1 MKKIILFAAAAI
13 FMLSCSSLKVT
24 TDMDK
29 TVDFT
34 SYKTFEY
41 YGWADHSDKI
51 LNDLQKQRIE
61 KAFGAEFKKRGV
73 EFVESGGDAIV
84 TLHIVTQDKTQITAN
99 TTSTGVYGGYG
110 GYGGY
115 YGYGPGYGWGGGH
128 STTTVNE
135 YDYTV
140 GTLMVS
146 VYDAKEKKLIWEAV
160 GQDELSESDKNADER
175 VAKKV
180 AYIMKGYPIPP
191 VK

>member
-1 MKKIILFAAAAI
+1 MKKIILFASVAV

-24 TDMDK
+24 SDLDK

-34 SYKTFEY
+34 KYNTFEY

-51 LNDLQKQRIE
+51 LNDLQKNRIE
-61 KAFGAEFKKRGV
+61 SAFASEFKKRGL
-73 EFVESGGDAIV
+73 EIVESGGDAIV

-99 TTSTGVYGGYG
+99 TTSSGMYG

-140 GTLMVS
+140 GTLLVS
-146 VYDAKEKKLIWEAV
+146 VYDAAEKKLIWEAV
-160 GQDELSESDKNADER
+160 GQDEIDDNPKNQDER

-180 AYIMKGYPIPP
+180 GYIMKEYPIPP
-191 VK
+191 ID